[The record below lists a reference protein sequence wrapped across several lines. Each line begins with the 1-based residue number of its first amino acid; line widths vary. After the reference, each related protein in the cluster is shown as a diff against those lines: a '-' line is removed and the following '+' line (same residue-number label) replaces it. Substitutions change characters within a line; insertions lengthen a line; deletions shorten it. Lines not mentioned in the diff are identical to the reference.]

1 MLPILLPLF
10 SILGVA
16 FWAIGLGVLFI
27 ILNETSL
34 GVFGAIIGGLVLIV
48 VVPTV
53 APFANRSSPKFG
65 CPNHQS
71 FGQQTTAFQI
81 LQ

>member
-53 APFANRSSPKFG
+53 AWLVLSITDKSKKESS
-65 CPNHQS
+65 
-71 FGQQTTAFQI
+71 
-81 LQ
+81 